1 MRSIEDMTV
10 TRTATLREALSRID
24 QLGTGLLLLLDGR
37 GLFERTLTDGDLRRL
52 LLKGVSLDDSLAC
65 APSARSHV
73 AAEGASRRDAL
84 ETMNRHGINH
94 LPVVDAAGRVV
105 ALFDRKEIDAQ
116 ILLSTPHMG
125 DTERDFVEEAFRT
138 NWIAPLGPNVDAFER
153 ELAAYVGIK
162 HAAAL
167 SSGTAAIHLGLRL
180 LGVGAGDKV
189 FCSTL
194 TFAASANPIVYQGAE
209 PVFIDSDSHSWN
221 MSPAALERAF
231 GTARDEGWMPKA
243 VIVVSLYGQSA
254 DMDPLLE
261 ICAAHGVPVLEDAAE
276 SLGARYKGRASGT
289 FGSIGAYSFNGNK
302 IITTSGGGML
312 VSDDPVLVEK
322 ARFLSTQARD
332 PAPHYQHSEI
342 GFNYRMSNILA
353 GVGRGQLRVID
364 ERVAARRKV
373 FHAYREAL
381 ADRKAISWMPEPDW
395 SFSTHWLS
403 ACTIDPA
410 CGTDRVALMQR
421 LAGELIEARPLWKP
435 MHLQPVFAGC
445 RHFTDGGDSVSD
457 RLFRDGLCLPSG
469 SNMTEAQVA
478 RIVEVIRRWV
488 P

>member
-1 MRSIEDMTV
+1 
-10 TRTATLREALSRID
+10 
-24 QLGTGLLLLLDGR
+24 
-37 GLFERTLTDGDLRRL
+37 
-52 LLKGVSLDDSLAC
+52 
-65 APSARSHV
+65 
-73 AAEGASRRDAL
+73 
-84 ETMNRHGINH
+84 
-94 LPVVDAAGRVV
+94 
-105 ALFDRKEIDAQ
+105 
-116 ILLSTPHMG
+116 
-125 DTERDFVEEAFRT
+125 
-138 NWIAPLGPNVDAFER
+138 
-153 ELAAYVGIK
+153 
-162 HAAAL
+162 
-167 SSGTAAIHLGLRL
+167 
-180 LGVGAGDKV
+180 
-189 FCSTL
+189 
-194 TFAASANPIVYQGAE
+194 
-209 PVFIDSDSHSWN
+209 
-221 MSPAALERAF
+221 
-231 GTARDEGWMPKA
+231 MPKA

-261 ICAAHGVPVLEDAAE
+261 ICAANGVPVLEDAAE

-289 FGSIGAYSFNGNK
+289 FGRIGAYSFNGNK

-373 FHAYREAL
+373 FQAYRDGI
-381 ADRKAISWMPEPDW
+381 ADRQAISWMPEPDW

-403 ACTIDPA
+403 TCIIDPT

-469 SNMTEAQVA
+469 SNMTEAQVE